1 MKIQINQTTKMTIEV
16 PKYFR
21 SKRYPN
27 YYFMTWGEES
37 VVQVIDYDIAESLI
51 LYPSINVTGIKY
63 VSGSYEDGIDPIS
76 EAEYKYVFTKVSLEI
91 EKLMN

>member
-21 SKRYPN
+21 SKKYPN

-37 VVQVIDYDIAESLI
+37 AVRVVNYDIAESLI
-51 LYPSINVTGIKY
+51 LYPSIDVVGLKY
-63 VSGSYEDGIDPIS
+63 VSTSYEDGIEPIS
-76 EAEYKYVFTKVSLEI
+76 EADFKHVFIKVSLLI
-91 EKLMN
+91 ENLMN